1 MAADEKNNIASGIKN
16 TIMHQS
22 LTRSKRIESID
33 LLRGLIMIIMALDH
47 TRDFFH
53 KDGLTGDPLD
63 PETTTS
69 ILYFTRWITH
79 FCAPTFVFL
88 SGLSAWLQSQR
99 KTKKELSIFLISR
112 GFWLIFVDLT
122 IMSLG
127 LTANIHFS
135 FFVLETLWS
144 IGASMVILGLVIR
157 LPFNLILALGL
168 LIFFGHNL
176 LDFAEQARA
185 GNVPVWWSLLHRV
198 SIVPLWGNHSLFIFY
213 PFLSW
218 TGLMLLGYCC
228 GKLFTDTSAERR
240 KKILLT
246 SGISAV
252 LFFVALRWANFYG
265 DPRPWVEQK
274 TGLKTFFA
282 FMNVQKYPPSLLFL
296 CATVGPG
303 LIFLA
308 LAKNTG
314 SKLVKIISVY
324 GRVPFFYFIVHFYIL
339 HIATAIVYLSRGHSI
354 AEGMAGLPGLP
365 FKFAMPGEGFSL
377 PAVYGI
383 WAAIVII
390 MYPLCKWYD
399 NYKTNHKEK
408 WWLSYL

>member
-1 MAADEKNNIASGIKN
+1 MQS
-16 TIMHQS
+16 S
-22 LTRSKRIESID
+22 LTASKRIESID

-53 KDGLTGDPLD
+53 KDGLSGDPLNPD
-63 PETTTS
+63 TTTS

-88 SGLSAWLQSQR
+88 SGLSAWLQGQR
-99 KTKKELSIFLISR
+99 KTKKELSSFLISR
-112 GFWLIFVDLT
+112 GFWLIFIDLT

-127 LTANIHFS
+127 LTADIHFGV
-135 FFVLETLWS
+135 FVLETLWS
-144 IGASMVILGLVIR
+144 IGASMVILGLLIR
-157 LPFNLILALGL
+157 LPFNVILALGL

-176 LDFAEQARA
+176 LDFAEQARE
-185 GNVPVWWSLLHRV
+185 GKVPIWWSLLHRV
-198 SIVPLWGNHSLFIFY
+198 NIVPLWGNHSLFIFY

-228 GKLFTDTSAERR
+228 GKLFTDVAAERR
-240 KKILLT
+240 RKILLST
-246 SGISAV
+246 GIAAI
-252 LFFVALRWANFYG
+252 LFFVALRWANIYG
-265 DPRPWVEQK
+265 DPRPWAEQA

-308 LAKNTG
+308 LVKNTG

-339 HIATAIVYLSRGHSI
+339 HIATAIAYLLRGHSV
-354 AEGMAGLPGLP
+354 AEGMKGLPGLP
-365 FKFAMPGEGFSL
+365 FKFALPGEGYSL
-377 PAVYGI
+377 AIVYAI
-383 WAAIVII
+383 WVAIVIL

-399 NYKTNHKEK
+399 HYKTNHKEK

>member
-1 MAADEKNNIASGIKN
+1 MQQ
-16 TIMHQS
+16 T
-22 LTRSKRIESID
+22 LTPSKRIESID

-53 KDGLTGDPLD
+53 KDALTGDPLN

-69 ILYFTRWITH
+69 ILYFTRWVTH

-99 KTKKELSIFLISR
+99 KTKKELSRFLISR

-127 LTANIHFS
+127 LTADIHFGI
-135 FFVLETLWS
+135 FVLETLWS

-157 LPFNLILALGL
+157 LPFKVILALGL

-176 LDFAEQARA
+176 LDFAEQARE
-185 GNVPVWWSLLHRV
+185 GNVPLWWNLLHRV
-198 SIVPLWGNHSLFIFY
+198 TIAPLWGKHSLFIFY

-228 GKLFTDTSAERR
+228 GRLFTDATPEHR

-246 SGISAV
+246 TGVSAI
-252 LFFVALRWANFYG
+252 LFFVALRWANIYG

-274 TGLKTFFA
+274 NTLKTFFA

-308 LAKNTG
+308 LVKNTG
-314 SKLVKIISVY
+314 GKLVKIISVY

-339 HIATAIVYLSRGHSI
+339 HIATVIAYLLRGHSI
-354 AEGMAGLPGLP
+354 AEGMKGLPGLP
-365 FKFAMPGEGFSL
+365 FKFAAPGEGYSL
-377 PAVYGI
+377 LTVYGI
-383 WAAIVII
+383 WIAAVII

-399 NYKTNHKEK
+399 NYKTSHKEK